1 MPVTAFPSVTCNT
14 NRACS
19 GLAPTPLGDKS
30 FVIEQANRFPKLKI
44 FTSRKQSE
52 ERSSGGVLEP
62 EQAATA
68 LPTLEESPAPGSRR
82 LCVPTPCGAF
92 GGLTNA
98 TPAQKDASPAVQ
110 NPHGEM
116 GKHWGATTS

>member
-1 MPVTAFPSVTCNT
+1 MPVTASPSVTCNT

-19 GLAPTPLGDKS
+19 DLAPTPLGDKS

-52 ERSSGGVLEP
+52 ERSSGGVLEL
-62 EQAATA
+62 EQAARA
-68 LPTLEESPAPGSRR
+68 LPTPAPGSR

-98 TPAQKDASPAVQ
+98 TPAQKDALLAVQ
-110 NPHGEM
+110 NPHSEM
-116 GKHWGATTS
+116 VKHWGATTS